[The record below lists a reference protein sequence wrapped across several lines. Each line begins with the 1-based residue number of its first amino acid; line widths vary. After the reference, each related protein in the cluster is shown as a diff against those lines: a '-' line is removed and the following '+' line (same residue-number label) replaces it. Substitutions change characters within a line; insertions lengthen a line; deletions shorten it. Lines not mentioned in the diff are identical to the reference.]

1 MSQTLAG
8 ALAGLVL
15 GATGWMK
22 PYRRAMTRALV
33 SERLAQTVTVA
44 TVGGPIHFLTP
55 SGRALHDPWTLYRSE
70 PETIRWLD
78 ALAPDEVLWDIG
90 ANIGVYALYAAK
102 ARGLRVLA
110 FEPSAASFAVLM
122 RNIELNGLG
131 GRIDAYCLAFDAA
144 TRLDYL
150 HMAATEA
157 GHSMHSFGT
166 DETSRGM
173 IEAKFRQSVPG
184 FTVDGFCELFRPPPP
199 GHIKLDVDGNEA
211 AVLQGAAKTLATTV
225 KTALVE
231 IDSEHIGRDIRLA
244 LAPLGFVEDAAFAVQ
259 GARRNVLFRRKPGAA
274 PQS

>member
-1 MSQTLAG
+1 MSRTLAS
-8 ALAGLVL
+8 ALAGVVL
-15 GATGWMK
+15 GATAWMK

-33 SERLAQTVTVA
+33 AERLAQAVTVA
-44 TVGGPIHFLTP
+44 TAGGPIHFLTP
-55 SGRALHDPWTLYRSE
+55 SGRALHDPWALYENE

-78 ALAPDEVLWDIG
+78 TMAPDEVLWDIG
-90 ANIGVYALYAAK
+90 ANIGVYALYAAN

-122 RNIELNGLG
+122 RNIEINGLG
-131 GRIDAYCLAFDAA
+131 GRIDAYCLAFDRA

-166 DETSRGM
+166 DETARGV
-173 IEAKFRQSVPG
+173 IAPKFRQSVPG
-184 FTVDGFCELFRPPPP
+184 FAIDAFRELFRPPPP

-211 AVLQGAAKTLATTV
+211 AVLRGAAATLATTV

-231 IDSEHIGRDIRLA
+231 IDSEEIGRDIRLA
-244 LAPLGFVEDAAFAVQ
+244 LTPLGFVEDTAFAAR
-259 GARRNVLFRRKPGAA
+259 GARRNVLFRREPRAT
-274 PQS
+274 PQ